1 MEDCAKSDLI
11 SSHPVNGSAERN
23 HRSLHVNRLDTI
35 KDFGHIKG
43 ITPKATDFHRGILC

>member
-11 SSHPVNGSAERN
+11 SSHPVIRSAKRN
-23 HRSLHVNRLDTI
+23 HRSLRVNGLDTI

-43 ITPKATDFHRGILC
+43 ITPKATDFHGSILC